1 MDVPAYVLP
10 HPATWKGPTRAQQA
24 LRGTMLM
31 GGRLGDQTPSPA
43 SLPLLGYRGE
53 SRNGRGLSR
62 NGGNDPLG
70 ADSSKSI
77 GATLLE
83 PRAAIRM
90 GQCARPP
97 SPAGRPRVSAL
108 RDGEQ
113 EDVQGETLRRETLLA
128 VEWFRSVLL
137 ELARCWRTD
146 DMRNSPKRANLF
158 AFDTHSK
165 CASKKREGNH
175 TAALSPGRPARF
187 SRSAESSHRNSR
199 TKEYTPYT
207 TKHLI

>member
-1 MDVPAYVLP
+1 
-10 HPATWKGPTRAQQA
+10 
-24 LRGTMLM
+24 MLM

-146 DMRNSPKRANLF
+146 DTRNSPKRANLF
-158 AFDTHSK
+158 AFALIPSVLRRNEKVITPPHFLQDALHDSLDRQK
-165 CASKKREGNH
+165 VHIGI
-175 TAALSPGRPARF
+175 AAPKNILPIQPNISF
-187 SRSAESSHRNSR
+187 D
-199 TKEYTPYT
+199 
-207 TKHLI
+207 